1 MPLTPEELD
10 ELITL
15 DGLQREQTD
24 TENVRA
30 TFLFV
35 RMTPDQEAVY
45 QSALFLPKVT
55 Y

>member
-10 ELITL
+10 ELIEL

-24 TENVRA
+24 DEFNRA
-30 TFLFV
+30 TDLFA
-35 RMTPDQEAVY
+35 RMTPEQTAVY